1 MVPIKCFLIAVLF
14 LCSGFLSRAQQAQ
27 ITLGTAYGFGTN
39 GVTYGMFEQ
48 SKIVGNDIH
57 MTAKR
62 LTLGSG
68 FNYRGDLRYFFN
80 EYIGI
85 GLQGTLYRG
94 KWQTFTSD
102 RKIVFVQHTIQD
114 VRARG
119 FMFAAAFHA
128 RADAA
133 TVIPYVSIIPGFFFG
148 TLDLMDTISY
158 SGQVQT
164 STWEYNDLSSFYV
177 SFATGV
183 DVVLNK
189 ELNFFMEAE
198 FQNLTVAPKSA
209 RLLIRNG
216 SDELDGISVSDQR
229 MVFLDE
235 IKTDYTQVPDDN
247 LPRKMLKIYFPLD
260 SFQIRLGFRLV
271 LGT

>member
-14 LCSGFLSRAQQAQ
+14 LCSGFMSRAQQAQ
-27 ITLGTAYGFGTN
+27 ITLGTAYGFGIN

-48 SKIVGNDIH
+48 SKIDGNDIH
-57 MTAKR
+57 TTAKR

-68 FNYRGDLRYFFN
+68 FNYRGDIRYYFN

-85 GLQGTLYRG
+85 GLQGTLFRG
-94 KWQTFTSD
+94 SWQTFTSD
-102 RKIVFVQHTIQD
+102 RKIVFVQHTIQN

-119 FMFAAAFHA
+119 FMLAAAFHA
-128 RADAA
+128 RADASR
-133 TVIPYVSIIPGFFFG
+133 VIPYVSLLPGFFFG
-148 TLDLMDTISY
+148 TLDMMDTISY
-158 SGQVQT
+158 SGQQT
-164 STWEYNDLSSFYV
+164 TSRWEYNDLNAFYV

-183 DVVLNK
+183 DFVLNK
-189 ELNFFMEAE
+189 ELNMFVEAE

-216 SDELDGISVSDQR
+216 SDDLEGIPISEQR

-235 IKTDYTQVPDDN
+235 IKTDYTQNPDDN
-247 LPRKMLKIYFPLD
+247 LPKKMLKIYFPLD

-271 LGT
+271 LGP